1 MAIKRVIG
9 GEMAKKIRTLTL
21 TEEQI
26 QELKQYRDH
35 DPKIQMRERCA
46 ALLKIASGQ
55 TAHWVARNGLLKA
68 RDPDTV
74 YAWLDIYESQGVPG
88 LLKRTQG
95 QNRRRHLRQS

>member
-1 MAIKRVIG
+1 
-9 GEMAKKIRTLTL
+9 MAKKIRTLTL
-21 TEEQI
+21 TEEQS

-68 RDPDTV
+68 RDPDTI
-74 YAWLDIYESQGVPG
+74 YAWLDIFESQGIEG
-88 LLKRTQG
+88 LIKRTQG
-95 QNRRRHLRQS
+95 QNRRRHL